1 MKPELQDVFKLY
13 GDEFRKTHRLPMNQL
28 KTISA
33 IESCRTSSLG
43 GHVDECDSCGHVR
56 ISYNSCRNR
65 HCPKCQGLAK
75 ERWLLEREQDLLDT
89 GYFHV
94 VFTIPDA
101 LNPLALRNQRTVYGI
116 LFRAAA
122 ETLSELARDPKY
134 LGAQIGVIT
143 VLHTWGQ
150 NLLDHP
156 HLHCIVP
163 GGGLSFDGNRW
174 LQSKKKFFLP
184 VKVLSRKF
192 RGKFLAFLK
201 EAYHDGKLSFPG
213 KITSLASKRC
223 FQELLERLYDTEWI
237 VYCKKPFKTPWHVLN
252 YLGRYTHRVALTNN
266 RILDISNKKVAF
278 RWRDYRDNN
287 KSKQMT
293 LDAEEFIRRFLLH
306 ILPKRFVKIR
316 HYGILSSR
324 NRNRKLRLCQR
335 LTHSKIGRALPK
347 MPSVELFKELTGI
360 DLNLC
365 PCCGKGRMLRRLSL
379 FRAPPQSVTS

>member
-13 GDEFRKTHRLPMNQL
+13 GDEFRKTHCLPMNQL

-94 VFTIPDA
+94 VFTTPDA

-134 LGAQIGVIT
+134 LGA
-143 VLHTWGQ
+143 Q

-192 RGKFLAFLK
+192 RGEFLAFLK
-201 EAYHDGKLSFPG
+201 EAYH
-213 KITSLASKRC
+213 
-223 FQELLERLYDTEWI
+223 DTEWI

-324 NRNRKLRLCQR
+324 NRNRKLCLCQR